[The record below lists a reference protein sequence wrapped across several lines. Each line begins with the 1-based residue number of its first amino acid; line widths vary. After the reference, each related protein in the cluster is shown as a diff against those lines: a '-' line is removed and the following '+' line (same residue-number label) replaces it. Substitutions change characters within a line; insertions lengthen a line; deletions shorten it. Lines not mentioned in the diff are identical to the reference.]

1 MAKPKRDARG
11 RFVKKSTAR
20 RKTTR
25 RKAPARRRKPAAR
38 RRAPARRNPPRRRK
52 MPDVIGMFTQG
63 TMAAA
68 QVLVGKAAARSV
80 PDLVGLPKQGNVGL
94 ATQAGVALAIG
105 YVADMFLSRQT
116 AAAILAGALTA
127 PLETFIVA
135 QNVPWLSTALS
146 PTTASAEVAGYMG
159 RYPRPAVMAGVS
171 RYPQPALVAGYPQAA
186 EGCADEYAAGVY

>member
-1 MAKPKRDARG
+1 MAKPKRDAKG
-11 RFVKKSTAR
+11 RFVKKTTAR
-20 RKTTR
+20 RRTK
-25 RKAPARRRKPAAR
+25 RKAPAKRRTVR
-38 RRAPARRNPPRRRK
+38 RRNPPRRK

-63 TMAAA
+63 TLVAA

-80 PDLVGLPKQGNVGL
+80 PDLAGLPKQGNVGL
-94 ATQAGVALAIG
+94 AVQAGVALAIG

-116 AAAILAGALTA
+116 AAALLAGAMTA

-146 PTTASAEVAGYMG
+146 PTTASAEVGAYIG
-159 RYPRPAVMAGVS
+159 RYPQPALTVG
-171 RYPQPALVAGYPQAA
+171 RYPQPALVAGYPQSA